1 MILQSSNCSASAH
14 AALAGVP
21 DAYNSQAIFDLA
33 WPYGDSKIDSFT
45 AYDAHARQ
53 PNPVLL
59 VFGTKQDQEKD
70 DVVMWDSKLLCVV
83 PVNVTAGSR
92 DPKSMAGEIRVSM
105 FTLLAMLAMALSA
118 ISIF

>member
-1 MILQSSNCSASAH
+1 MTLESSNCSASAD

-21 DAYNSQAIFDLA
+21 DAYSSQAVFDLT
-33 WPYGDSKIDSFT
+33 WPYGDTKVDSFT
-45 AYDAHARQ
+45 SFDAHARQ

-59 VFGTKQDQEKD
+59 AFGTRQDQGKD
-70 DVVMWDSKLLCVV
+70 DVVMWDSKLLCVT

-92 DPKSMAGEIRVSM
+92 DPKSMAIEVRVSM
-105 FTLLAMLAMALSA
+105 IALLAMMAATLSG